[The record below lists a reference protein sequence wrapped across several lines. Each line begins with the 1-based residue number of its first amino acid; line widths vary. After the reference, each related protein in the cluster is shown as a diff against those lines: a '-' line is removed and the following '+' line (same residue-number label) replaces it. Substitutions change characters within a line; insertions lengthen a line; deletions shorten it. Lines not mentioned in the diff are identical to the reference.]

1 MNSEIPVD
9 IDHAKHSVGGHG
21 GHWFRRVTHI
31 SMGIIPFVYHLWG
44 EDISSLFSLS
54 LREFVTWVGVAF
66 LIIELIR
73 IRLGIIIVGQREY
86 ESNQISAL
94 AWGALA
100 VCATLLLAPQ
110 EGSGLN
116 AGKYTIPIILGL
128 TFVDPLMGEVKR
140 SKAGLK
146 KAIIAGLVVSYL
158 VWLISVHLF
167 STPLIYAIILAPL
180 TVLGE
185 IPTVKWIDDNAT
197 MIILPLIALLI
208 MHSLF

>member
-1 MNSEIPVD
+1 MDSEIPID
-9 IDHAKHSVGGHG
+9 IDHAKHSVGGSG
-21 GHWFRRVTHI
+21 GHWFRRLTHV
-31 SMGIIPFVYHLWG
+31 SMAIIPFSYHLWG
-44 EDISSLFSLS
+44 DDISAFFSLS
-54 LREFVTWVGVAF
+54 LREFVTLVGVAF
-66 LIIELIR
+66 IIIETIR

-94 AWGALA
+94 AWGAFA

-110 EGSGLN
+110 DGDGLN

-146 KAIIAGLVVSYL
+146 KAIFAGLMTSYL
-158 VWLISVHLF
+158 IWLTSVYFF

-185 IPTVKWIDDNAT
+185 IPTVRWIDDNAT
-197 MIILPLIALLI
+197 MIIFPLVVVLLFDF
-208 MHSLF
+208 LF